1 MKVHSKLNIHVRLN
15 DIFNI
20 ATQCE
25 EKSQRAIGVRQ
36 FEHVNKKEDRF
47 KNVME
52 NNALHASEFIRYA

>member
-20 ATQCE
+20 ATHCE
-25 EKSQRAIGVRQ
+25 EKSQIGVRQ
-36 FEHVNKKEDRF
+36 FEHVNKKDRF

-52 NNALHASEFIRYA
+52 NNALHASEFIHYA